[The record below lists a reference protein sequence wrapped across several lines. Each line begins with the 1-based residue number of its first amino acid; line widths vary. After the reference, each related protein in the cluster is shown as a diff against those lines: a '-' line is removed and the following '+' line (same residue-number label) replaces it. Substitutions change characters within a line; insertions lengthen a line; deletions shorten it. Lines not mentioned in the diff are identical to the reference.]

1 MLFKAALIQLIMIK
15 IKAIEA
21 YMTRCDSRVFSLV
34 LAGALMLSACNS
46 KEEPYYEADQENL
59 REVAVKGFSLKANS
73 KVLNNLDSVFFSI
86 DLNTARIFN
95 ADSLPYGTDV
105 SALAVSLTTDA
116 CSKVTIFSPGENE
129 GEEKEIDYL
138 TDESAK
144 INFSKGAVK
153 LHLVS
158 YDGERSRDYDIKVNV
173 HKVVPDSLYW
183 SEAAYRN
190 LPTTFRNPVA
200 QKTQKSS
207 WSGQVY
213 CLTTDGV
220 AYNMSVTPDPYKGD
234 WYDGTPH
241 FGKDVDVASF
251 TYAEGKF
258 YILAGDGE
266 LLVSTNPYD
275 GWSGTGEYWS
285 SIIGGYGQT
294 SVLGLK
300 KSGNRYLHVAYP
312 AVPETVAPAD
322 FPVSGN
328 SAVVEFSTKWASKP
342 QIVSMGGRLAD
353 GSLSGATWAYDGSK
367 WAKIGDGMKPA
378 ENYSVTRYTITETDT
393 VSWRLKESEV
403 LLAFGGRSDA
413 GVGRDVYLSRDMGMT
428 WKKGDKYLQLP
439 KYMPS
444 VYGADMIVFNTPMTA
459 AVNGSDAAAWHEVP
473 LKKLPSVYA
482 MPKSRI
488 ATPVENWECPFL
500 YMFGGFD
507 ENGVLQNSLWRGVIN
522 HFTFRPL
529 E

>member
-1 MLFKAALIQLIMIK
+1 MTT
-15 IKAIEA
+15 IKALKA
-21 YMTRCDSRVFSLV
+21 CMKRNSSHLFALTLV
-34 LAGALMLSACNS
+34 GALMLSACSSSND
-46 KEEPYYEADQENL
+46 ETYYEADEANL
-59 REVAVKGFSLKANS
+59 GGVAVKGFSLKANS
-73 KVLNNLDSVFFSI
+73 SVLNNLDSVFFSI

-116 CSKVTIFSPGENE
+116 CSKVTIFAPGEKD

-144 INFSKGAVK
+144 IDFSNGEVT

-158 YDGERSRDYDIKVNV
+158 ADGEHSRDYNIKVNV
-173 HKVVPDSLYW
+173 HNVVPDSLYW
-183 SEAAYRN
+183 SEAAYRQ
-190 LPTTFRNPVA
+190 LPTTFRQPVA
-200 QKTQKSS
+200 QKTQTSS

-213 CLTTDGV
+213 CLTTDGS
-220 AYNMSVTPDPYKGD
+220 AYNMAVSPDPYKGN

-241 FGKDVDVASF
+241 FPKAVDVTTF
-251 TYAEGKF
+251 TYAEGMF
-258 YILAGDGE
+258 YILADDGE
-266 LLVSTNPYD
+266 LLASTNPYD
-275 GWSGTGEYWS
+275 GWSGTGEYWH
-285 SIIGGYGQT
+285 SIIGAYGQVR
-294 SVLGLK
+294 VLGLK
-300 KSGNRYLHVAYP
+300 KSGDKYLHVTYP
-312 AVPETVAPAD
+312 ALPESVASSD

-342 QIVSMGGRLAD
+342 QIVTMGGRLAD
-353 GSLSGATWAYDGSK
+353 GSLTGATWAYDGSS
-367 WAKIGDGMKPA
+367 WAKIGNSMKPA
-378 ENYSVTRYTITETDT
+378 EGYSVTRYTISETDT
-393 VSWRLKESEV
+393 VSWRLKETDV
-403 LLAFGGRSDA
+403 MLAFGGRSDD

-444 VYGADMIVFNTPMTA
+444 VYGADLVVFNTPMTA
-459 AVNGSDAAAWHEVP
+459 VVAGSDADSKEWHEIP

-488 ATPVENWECPFL
+488 VTPVENWECPFL
-500 YMFGGFD
+500 YMFGGLD